1 MPKKINTKL
10 FITFIFYMLIGIAGA
25 YIIGLIDKQRKD
37 YALEVQSKFIESK
50 YQTNYQNFKV
60 MTNEFRIMYQNNE
73 KLISLLFRANDANEQ
88 EAVGIRKAIY
98 NLIIKNYKHL
108 NEIGIS
114 HVHFYLKNNK
124 SFLSMYKPEK
134 DCKSLLK
141 LDKDIIRTNTFNPMQ
156 EGFKLSKLT
165 NGITFA
171 YPLFD
176 QYNQYIAGIEITFS
190 TKQLID
196 NILDEFSYDAHILI
210 SKNAVKNTIIEEE
223 LQNNYE
229 ESWESDE
236 YILETRTHKQQ
247 RLTNLYHTLESE
259 KLQNKIKTKLLTK
272 ELYSIHASHEY
283 TNVIMTF
290 LPLNNNVTKAND
302 VYLVVYAQSN
312 YLRELIRENK
322 YLLILFFSFLIL
334 MFLSTSYILRSRD
347 KFEKLALFDNVTKL
361 PNRSLFL
368 IELQKEMQ
376 RAQRHQ
382 TKIALLFIDLDG
394 FKAVNDTYGHQVGD
408 DLLKFCANSFSSD
421 VRKSDTVARIGGDE
435 FVIILTALKDIG
447 ESVTI
452 AQKLIDNINK
462 TINIKKHKIRIGA
475 SIGISIYPDHGL
487 EETVLVKIAD
497 NMMYQSKNSG
507 KNRVTLFSNDSVG

>member
-1 MPKKINTKL
+1 
-10 FITFIFYMLIGIAGA
+10 
-25 YIIGLIDKQRKD
+25 
-37 YALEVQSKFIESK
+37 
-50 YQTNYQNFKV
+50 
-60 MTNEFRIMYQNNE
+60 
-73 KLISLLFRANDANEQ
+73 
-88 EAVGIRKAIY
+88 
-98 NLIIKNYKHL
+98 
-108 NEIGIS
+108 
-114 HVHFYLKNNK
+114 
-124 SFLSMYKPEK
+124 
-134 DCKSLLK
+134 
-141 LDKDIIRTNTFNPMQ
+141 
-156 EGFKLSKLT
+156 
-165 NGITFA
+165 
-171 YPLFD
+171 
-176 QYNQYIAGIEITFS
+176 
-190 TKQLID
+190 
-196 NILDEFSYDAHILI
+196 
-210 SKNAVKNTIIEEE
+210 
-223 LQNNYE
+223 
-229 ESWESDE
+229 
-236 YILETRTHKQQ
+236 
-247 RLTNLYHTLESE
+247 
-259 KLQNKIKTKLLTK
+259 
-272 ELYSIHASHEY
+272 
-283 TNVIMTF
+283 MTF